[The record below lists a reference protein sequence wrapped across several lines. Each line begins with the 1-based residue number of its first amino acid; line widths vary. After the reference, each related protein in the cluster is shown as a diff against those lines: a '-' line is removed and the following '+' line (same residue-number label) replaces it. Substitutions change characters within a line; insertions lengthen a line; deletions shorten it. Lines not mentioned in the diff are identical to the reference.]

1 MQQLFSILAPQPAAV
16 AKPSVWNTKAESKE
30 RDLCQVFLGNINQQK
45 IILQA
50 PSASHRIISWLP
62 HKTATFLP
70 CYWKATF
77 LSQLRHTSPSPPNNN
92 KKIQVYKETIPTI
105 AYRSK
110 SIFFKQQRSPTRC
123 NRRLSSKYSYKL
135 TKYTFHAWWAKT
147 PFRKGEAG
155 LCSWTLPSTRIS
167 TKTDISVSLCN
178 LVGESQSQPNI
189 SSTASNFS
197 I

>member
-70 CYWKATF
+70 CYWKDTF

-92 KKIQVYKETIPTI
+92 KKIQVYKETIPVPTE
-105 AYRSK
+105 AK
-110 SIFFKQQRSPTRC
+110 AFFSNSSEALLDVTEGSVASTVTNSQNTPSMHDEPKHLSEKGKQVYAAEHSQAR
-123 NRRLSSKYSYKL
+123 
-135 TKYTFHAWWAKT
+135 
-147 PFRKGEAG
+147 G
-155 LCSWTLPSTRIS
+155 LALKQT
-167 TKTDISVSLCN
+167 
-178 LVGESQSQPNI
+178 SQ
-189 SSTASNFS
+189 
-197 I
+197 